1 MGNYKFVIK
10 KNRMLMRFVIILL
23 VVCGGFSL
31 NAQSLTKAQKKQ
43 LKNELKAYKK
53 DLVSFYQEK
62 EANKETFAAN
72 DSTIRRLKDEVAV
85 AAGSRADLEQ
95 QLQTASK
102 LLAECESK
110 PAPKVDDPSTIP
122 MGTVYKVQIGF
133 YKKYD
138 ITSNFDKP
146 KFIGYEDVE
155 GLKRYIISYFSTEEE
170 AEKLKKDIR
179 GLGIKDAFVAKYVDQ
194 QRVFEW
200 EKNPKYK
207 NKQTPTSW
215 KDVVPAK

>member
-1 MGNYKFVIK
+1 LWQENENF
-10 KNRMLMRFVIILL
+10 MRLIILL
-23 VVCGGFSL
+23 LAFVSGFNLS
-31 NAQSLTKAQKKQ
+31 AQSLTKEQKKQ
-43 LKNELKAYKK
+43 LNNELKAYKK
-53 DLVSFYQEK
+53 DLVTFYQEK

-85 AAGSRADLEQ
+85 AAGSRSDLEQ
-95 QLQTASK
+95 RVETANK
-102 LLAECESK
+102 LLAACENK
-110 PAPKVDDPSTIP
+110 PVLQVEDATTIP

-138 ITSNFDKP
+138 ITANFDKP
-146 KFIGYEDVE
+146 KFVGYEDVE
-155 GLKRYIISYFSTEEE
+155 GLKRYIISYFSTEED

-207 NKQTPTSW
+207 NKTKPTSW

>member
-1 MGNYKFVIK
+1 
-10 KNRMLMRFVIILL
+10 MRYIVLLL
-23 VVCGGFSL
+23 VVVACFDSG
-31 NAQSLTKAQKKQ
+31 AQSLTKAQKKQ

-62 EANKETFAAN
+62 EANKETFATN

-95 QLQTASK
+95 RLETVNK
-102 LLAECESK
+102 LLAECENK
-110 PAPKVDDPSTIP
+110 PLPKVDDPSVIP

-138 ITSNFDKP
+138 ITANFDKP
-146 KFIGYEDVE
+146 KFVGYEDVE
-155 GLKRYIISYFSTEEE
+155 GVKRYIISYFSTEEE

-207 NKQTPTSW
+207 NKQKPTTW

>member
-1 MGNYKFVIK
+1 MKIA
-10 KNRMLMRFVIILL
+10 LL
-23 VVCGGFSL
+23 VFCVVIAVSS
-31 NAQSLTKAQKKQ
+31 NAQSLTKEQKKQ

-53 DLVSFYQEK
+53 DLGAFYNEK
-62 EANKETFAAN
+62 QANKETKDAD
-72 DSTIRRLKDEVAV
+72 DSQIRKLKDEIAV
-85 AAGSRADLEQ
+85 AAANNADLNQ
-95 QLQTASK
+95 QLATVNK

-110 PAPKVDDPSTIP
+110 PIPQPDDPSTIP

-138 ITSNFDKP
+138 ITANFEKP
-146 KFIGYEDVE
+146 KFVGYEDVE
-155 GLKRYIISYFSTEEE
+155 GYKRYIISYFSTEEE

-179 GLGIKDAFVAKYVDQ
+179 ALGIRDAFVAKYVDK

-207 NKQTPTSW
+207 NKQKPSSW